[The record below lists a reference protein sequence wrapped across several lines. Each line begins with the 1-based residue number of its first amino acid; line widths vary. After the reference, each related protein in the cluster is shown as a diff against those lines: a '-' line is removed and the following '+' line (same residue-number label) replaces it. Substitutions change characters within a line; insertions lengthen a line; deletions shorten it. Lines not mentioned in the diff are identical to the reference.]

1 MVSGGIFEAN
11 ANNTIKCRAHMTLST
26 ATPAAITDG
35 EMRRAFDIATKL
47 RAAERENK
55 NQQSYNLI
63 EPRR

>member
-1 MVSGGIFEAN
+1 
-11 ANNTIKCRAHMTLST
+11 MTLST